1 MKAEENNT
9 TLEEALQRASK
20 PLARKIEYSV
30 NLIRR
35 AEKIAL
41 SYDNRG
47 GVFPCVQWWQGQ
59 PSLVPHRKVGRCQV
73 YGEYEFGIS

>member
-1 MKAEENNT
+1 MIAEENNT
-9 TLEEALQRASK
+9 TLEESLQRASK

-30 NLIRR
+30 NLIRK

-47 GVFPCVQWWQGQ
+47 GISSLSVAARTAKPCIISPSWQV
-59 PSLVPHRKVGRCQV
+59 SSSRLR
-73 YGEYEFGIS
+73 